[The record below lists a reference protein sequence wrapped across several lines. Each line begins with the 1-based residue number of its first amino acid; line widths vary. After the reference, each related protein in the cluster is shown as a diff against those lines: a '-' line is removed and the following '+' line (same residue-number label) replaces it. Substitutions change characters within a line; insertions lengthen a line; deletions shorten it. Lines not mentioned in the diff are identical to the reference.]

1 MSEDETYLFEEDKIL
16 VIDETNVGTKKG
28 FHSQE
33 DRVAVPKKNKL
44 KVMEF
49 ASIIHQGKTLKMVG
63 ELAPGWRPKTR
74 PKNKLRLNMKKLLN
88 PKLNKEGITVIDDS
102 SSDEKL
108 DVGKG
113 DSKGKKP
120 MKSEE
125 ESSLTETKLSDVF
138 LEIRGQMLKEQQKDE
153 IEVSHSENKL
163 MVDENVLGET
173 EIQEN
178 LSFHDTPTEL
188 LPEDEEIYRRLNIPW
203 LPNELQSTIGN
214 KAFDSEK

>member
-1 MSEDETYLFEEDKIL
+1 
-16 VIDETNVGTKKG
+16 
-28 FHSQE
+28 
-33 DRVAVPKKNKL
+33 
-44 KVMEF
+44 
-49 ASIIHQGKTLKMVG
+49 MVG

-74 PKNKLRLNMKKLLN
+74 PRNKLRLNMKKLLN
-88 PKLNKEGITVIDDS
+88 PKLNKEGIIVIDDS
-102 SSDEKL
+102 SSYEKM

-138 LEIRGQMLKEQQKDE
+138 FEIRGQILKEQQKDE

-163 MVDENVLGET
+163 IIDENVLGET
-173 EIQEN
+173 ETKEN
-178 LSFHDTPTEL
+178 LIFHEIPTEL

-203 LPNELQSTIGN
+203 LPNEMQSIVGN
-214 KAFDSEK
+214 KAFDSEKENLQRTIKQYKHQVEYMQETNDGLVMANRRLREDLDEVNSHN